1 MVWSKLIMVTLFSI
15 PGGGE
20 VLDRTSC
27 ATTVS
32 TSPSSSPAAA
42 VSATTVGPTAAATT
56 RSLLSRSE
64 GPSFAVSAGDHKEQ
78 EELEIQETHKL
89 VLVSNFYRQ
98 RTFVSGP

>member
-1 MVWSKLIMVTLFSI
+1 MVWSKLIMVILFSI

-32 TSPSSSPAAA
+32 TSPRSAAA
-42 VSATTVGPTAAATT
+42 VSATTVGPTVAATT